1 MQLAL
6 HGAFFVVVRRFLHAY
21 AQGAWGLTRTMS
33 YPQLDTWLTAQ
44 GYPTKADE
52 VKNAKRAPLV
62 DGVVPD
68 SPQVRAL
75 LDTLKAHFPALEIDQ
90 FLVQP
95 TGT

>member
-52 VKNAKRAPLV
+52 VKNAKRFTLIE
-62 DGVVPD
+62 GVVPD

-75 LDTLKAHFPALEIDQ
+75 LDTLKTQFPALEVGQ
-90 FLVQP
+90 FLVRP
-95 TGT
+95 TGS